1 MSYKDKNDYI
11 DQGEAL
17 EEVGMNYRT
26 FVRYC
31 HKLGI
36 KGERKGR
43 CTYYSKQQI
52 EMFKNIFTEEV
63 KALIR
68 IVEKKTGKTLIL
80 EEIDWDKKEVLPNRE
95 EVNAD
100 VRLVSDR
107 WYQPK
112 IV

>member
-1 MSYKDKNDYI
+1 MNYKDDYI
-11 DQGEAL
+11 DQGEVL
-17 EEVGMNYRT
+17 KEIGMNYRT

-31 HKLGI
+31 QKIGLQGY
-36 KGERKGR
+36 RDGR
-43 CTYYSKQQI
+43 CVYYTKQQI

-80 EEIDWDKKEVLPNRE
+80 EDINLNKKETPLDRE
-95 EVNAD
+95 EMDVD
-100 VRLVSDR
+100 VRLVRDR

-112 IV
+112 EV

>member
-80 EEIDWDKKEVLPNRE
+80 EGKDWNKRPNRE
-95 EVNAD
+95 EVDVD
-100 VRLVSDR
+100 VRLVHDR

-112 IV
+112 EV